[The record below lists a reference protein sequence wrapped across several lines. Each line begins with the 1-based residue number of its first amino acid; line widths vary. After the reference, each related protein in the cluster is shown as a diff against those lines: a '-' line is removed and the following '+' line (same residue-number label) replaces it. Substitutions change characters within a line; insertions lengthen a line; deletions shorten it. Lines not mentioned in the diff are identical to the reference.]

1 MTTSIWYWVAFNA
14 FILVLLALDL
24 GVFHRRPHAIGMR
37 EALTWSFA
45 WIALSLLFAVGV
57 YVFAG
62 RGAALAFLTGYLIE
76 KSLSVDNLFV
86 FAVLFGYFA
95 VPPRYQH
102 KILFWGILGALVM
115 RGVMIGLGAALIH
128 RFSWVLY
135 VFGAFLV
142 LTGIRMLFTPETQM
156 RPEAN
161 PVVRFFRRLFPVEPG
176 YAGERFFI
184 RHEGRTLA
192 TRLFI
197 VLLVIEVSDLIFAVD
212 SIPAIFGVTTD
223 PFIVYTSNVFAIL
236 GLRSLYFALA
246 NIIELF
252 HFLKFGLAVVLVF
265 IGVKMLTA
273 GVWHI
278 PIALALGIV
287 AGVLLLSIVASRLW
301 PPEPPRRENGS
312 AVTPSEVP

>member
-1 MTTSIWYWVAFNA
+1 MTTSLWYWIAFNA
-14 FILVLLALDL
+14 FILAMLALDL
-24 GVFHRRPHAIGMR
+24 GVFHRRAHAIGMR
-37 EALTWSFA
+37 EALGWSVA
-45 WIALSLLFAVGV
+45 WIAISLLFDVGI

-62 RGAALAFLTGYLIE
+62 RGPALAFLTGYLIE

-95 VPPRYQH
+95 VPARYQH
-102 KILFWGILGALVM
+102 KILFWGILGALLM

-135 VFGAFLV
+135 VFGGFLV
-142 LTGIRMLFTPETQM
+142 LTGLRMLFTPETEM
-156 RPEAN
+156 RPESN
-161 PVVRFFRRLFPVEPG
+161 PVVRLFRRLLPVEPG
-176 YAGERFFI
+176 YAGDRFFI
-184 RHEGRTLA
+184 RAEGRTLA

-252 HFLKFGLAVVLVF
+252 HFLKYGLAVVLVF
-265 IGVKMLTA
+265 IGVKMLIA
-273 GVWHI
+273 AFWHI
-278 PIALALGIV
+278 PITLALGIV
-287 AGVLLLSIVASRLW
+287 VGVLLLSILASRLW
-301 PPEPPRRENGS
+301 PPEPPRHGDDVP
-312 AVTPSEVP
+312 AAQSELP